1 MSIPELLK
9 ARIRAERLQREAFTN
24 EELLRAVQRG
34 EAQQA
39 LNALIFFA
47 SPERFRSAWSWLL
60 QRIQR
65 EFDIATT
72 AYQEEYLRFGA
83 HLFLALSSFLPRW
96 NLQSTARH
104 GESALT
110 DEQVAALAREV
121 YAFTTSLSSRAPH
134 TALRFLAEERREAAA
149 RLKAE
154 GVPDPEAEAQALIG
168 DAVGE
173 YLANLSAELASSNLR
188 RIAEMRLVGQTP
200 TEVSNDYAAFL
211 SYALYLGASFVTC
224 NPTLVDIAWTAD
236 PGYWTPI
243 VDGLIAAHP
252 QADADALARRVTLEI
267 VFANMRLLRPI
278 FLLTEGEM
286 GCVSLQVNPQKHNDA
301 ATMIADALAIYEE
314 LQGKLDGGVP
324 NVVFKLPA
332 TRAGLEACSALT
344 RRGIGVTI
352 TVNFGLFQHLRF
364 AQVIREGSAIFSTLA
379 HMSGRLAYPVRDE
392 LLSKLGELSRHGI
405 GEAAA
410 REAAAWS
417 GVAVLK
423 RLYAWMVAKGFDFR
437 RVRPLIASLRIYEG
451 DGYGSLPSAFPDIT
465 EALGT
470 SIITVFP
477 NVRRAFD
484 RQKGIALD
492 PRRIEEPVP
501 TGILDVLAHSELF
514 KQAYYVAD
522 PAWATADGDR
532 LRPER
537 ALALEDEG
545 AVAAWTPV
553 RNTLAE
559 FSNSYESLVRRI
571 LERKQALAVAQPSGR
586 RWGG

>member
-1 MSIPELLK
+1 MIREHIK
-9 ARIRAERLQREAFTN
+9 DRIRWERQQRERFTDAN
-24 EELLRAVQRG
+24 VLSAIQQGRV
-34 EAQQA
+34 QQA
-39 LNALIFFA
+39 LESLIFFA
-47 SPERFRSAWSWLL
+47 TPERFRSAWSWLQ
-60 QRIQR
+60 QRIQH
-65 EFDIATT
+65 EFDSAATLH
-72 AYQEEYLRFGA
+72 QEEYLRFGA

-96 NLQSTARH
+96 NLQNTTLH

-110 DEQVAALAREV
+110 DEQVAAMAREV
-121 YAFTTSLSSRAPH
+121 YTFTTSLPPRAPH
-134 TALRFLAEERREAAA
+134 VALRFLAGERREAAA
-149 RLKAE
+149 RFKAE
-154 GVPDPEAEAQALIG
+154 GVPAPEAEAQALVG
-168 DAVGE
+168 DSVGE
-173 YLANLSAELASSNLR
+173 YLANLSAELARSNLR
-188 RIAEMRLVGQTP
+188 RIAEMRLAGQTP

-211 SYALYLGASFVTC
+211 PYALYLGASFVTC
-224 NPTLVDIAWTAD
+224 NPTLVDIAWAAD
-236 PGYWTPI
+236 PGYWTPV
-243 VDGLIAAHP
+243 VDGIIAASP
-252 QADADALARRVTLEI
+252 DADADGLARRVTLEI
-267 VFANMRLLRPI
+267 VFANMRLLRPL

-286 GCVSLQVNPQKHNDA
+286 GCVSLQVNPQKHGDA
-301 ATMIADALAIYEE
+301 ATMIADALAIYQE
-314 LQGKLDGGVP
+314 LERRLDGGVP

-364 AQVIREGSAIFSTLA
+364 AEVIREGVAIFSTLA

-392 LLSKLGELSRHGI
+392 LLSKLGELSHHGI
-405 GEAAA
+405 TEAAA

-423 RLYAWMVAKGFDFR
+423 RLYALMTARGFNLR
-437 RVRPLIASLRIYEG
+437 RIRPLIASLRIYEG
-451 DGYGSLPSAFPDIT
+451 NGYESLPSPFPDIT

-484 RQKGIALD
+484 RQRGIALD

-501 TGILDVLAHSELF
+501 AAILDVLAHSEIF

-522 PAWATADGDR
+522 PMWATADEDR
-532 LRPER
+532 FRPQQV
-537 ALALEDEG
+537 LALEDED

-559 FSNSYESLVRRI
+559 FSHSYDSLVKRI
-571 LERKQALAVAQPSGR
+571 LDRKQALAVARQWAG
-586 RWGG
+586 